1 MVVSG
6 RRWRGPRPSGV
17 GVDGELLFGMFPFT
31 LNATHITMIIACF
44 IQYMYIAE
52 LYRMQ
57 LDGSASMYLD
67 ELCLLTAEFHYRAG
81 SAQKL
86 VESR

>member
-1 MVVSG
+1 M
-6 RRWRGPRPSGV
+6 
-17 GVDGELLFGMFPFT
+17 LL
-31 LNATHITMIIACF
+31 ITMIIACF

-52 LYRMQ
+52 VNRML

-67 ELCLLTAEFHYRAG
+67 ELCFLTAEFHCRAG